1 MSYLYQLIK
10 LQTLD
15 HTIAEDKSKLGNIL
29 RAKQEPSELI
39 ERRQAVDTLGQKI
52 QKLKTHLK
60 DEELELGSVSDKLSQ
75 NQQRM
80 YSGKVKNPKAL
91 QDLELESESL
101 GRRQTVLEDQMLETM
116 TVLETDELQYDE
128 QSAVLTAQEET
139 WQQKLASLENEQRD
153 VALRLNEYLSER
165 TKQTAKIEGSLLK
178 EYEHLLKSKKGLAV
192 CPVSYEMCQGCR
204 VTVNNAVIRAI
215 DHGEIVQCP
224 NCQRI
229 LYRPQP

>member
-10 LQTLD
+10 LQNLD
-15 HTIAEDKSKLGNIL
+15 HTIAEDKNKLGKIL
-29 RAKQEPSELI
+29 HAKQDPSELV
-39 ERRQAVDTLGQKI
+39 ELRNAVDTLRQKI
-52 QKLKTHLK
+52 QKLKTRLK
-60 DEELELGSVSDKLSQ
+60 DEELELGSVSDKLNQ
-75 NQQRM
+75 NQQKM
-80 YSGKVKNPKAL
+80 YSGKVKNPKTL

-128 QSAVLTAQEET
+128 QHAALTAQEEAWRQT
-139 WQQKLASLENEQRD
+139 HADLENQQRD

-165 TKQTAKIEGSLLK
+165 TKQTAKIEANLLK

-215 DHGEIVQCP
+215 DHGEIVNCP

-229 LYRPQP
+229 LYLPHP